1 MFTDAV
7 ISRSCPHAI
16 PASEWAQL
24 TWPPSSSRRPDCWF
38 TRLYGGRS
46 CRHLINCA
54 NPVVGGR
61 SGPIHVGDT
70 TVRGGR
76 ASPIGQ
82 PYPTLRSQ
90 ESSCGCSATDR
101 AASDPSGCAIWPY
114 GPARSERESPE
125 PEARP
130 FFSRSPCIDGNRHR
144 RNELRAPGGLLGEA
158 SLR

>member
-7 ISRSCPHAI
+7 ISRGCPHAI
-16 PASEWAQL
+16 PASERAQL

-46 CRHLINCA
+46 CRQLINCA

-76 ASPIGQ
+76 SVSD
-82 PYPTLRSQ
+82 RS
-90 ESSCGCSATDR
+90 AVPN
-101 AASDPSGCAIWPY
+101 AAK
-114 GPARSERESPE
+114 
-125 PEARP
+125 
-130 FFSRSPCIDGNRHR
+130 
-144 RNELRAPGGLLGEA
+144 PGVILWLLGDG
-158 SLR
+158 SCRQRSIWVC